1 MRMVRTCAR
10 ADVQSMHE
18 HDACPTPCYGSERLG
33 SQVATCTR
41 GVISLDVHTM
51 PGADGPYIIFF
62 LECWGCLVP
71 SAPFC
76 LRHSLPVADYPKIT
90 VRASPRVP

>member
-1 MRMVRTCAR
+1 MLGKNYMRMVRTCAR

-62 LECWGCLVP
+62 FSNVGGAWSPQSPFV
-71 SAPFC
+71 SA
-76 LRHSLPVADYPKIT
+76 SLPVVDYPKDYG
-90 VRASPRVP
+90 